1 MQWRENWWKCCC
13 TCTCLVGRHSMK
25 AEEKQIKFQAQNAL
39 PGCLPSRGGGVEDG
53 EKYTRHH
60 TCWWGSRKKLLK
72 VCKSEPRTIP
82 RRGCISRWL
91 FREEKKNV
99 EEKRLPKKLR
109 PGVAREHLFN
119 TFYCMNEEWLLR
131 SWQFKVRFCS
141 QDDACTTLF
150 IFIESI
156 N

>member
-39 PGCLPSRGGGVEDG
+39 PGCLPSKGEGLKMVKSTPATILVGEVPGKSSWRYANRNPVQFLDVGASQGGCSG
-53 EKYTRHH
+53 
-60 TCWWGSRKKLLK
+60 KK
-72 VCKSEPRTIP
+72 
-82 RRGCISRWL
+82 
-91 FREEKKNV
+91 KKNV
-99 EEKRLPKKLR
+99 EEKLLPKKLR
-109 PGVAREHLFN
+109 PGVAREHLLN